1 MLSRWLL
8 IAQPRILECLQS
20 LADSPR
26 RFPPVLRDHVPRSRV
41 TRPSRFAH
49 IARGSPS
56 PSAARPTSTL
66 PTPPRAHRAEA
77 RLAASQGARRLERR
91 DRRRIRGAIRWLAD
105 EQLHDLTA
113 QQHLPRRGILTHH
126 PPATPRLAR
135 HRPLHRGAQ
144 PHPPHPADRVPRA
157 KTPVIPDQHRPGGP
171 RPPRARSIPP
181 IDAPIP
187 SRVRRRQPASV
198 KSKPSR
204 ITHTL
209 LRRRNSPVSQNVSV
223 GTHRALTPLRCGDAF
238 RRRSPKPPR
247 PDRHPAAGGPRHH
260 GGLAAGHLGGS

>member
-8 IAQPRILECLQS
+8 IAQPRILQS
-20 LADSPR
+20 LADIGR
-26 RFPPVLRDHVPRSRV
+26 RFPPVLTDHVPRSRV
-41 TRPSRFAH
+41 PRPRRFAP

-56 PSAARPTSTL
+56 PSAAPPTSTL
-66 PTPPRAHRAEA
+66 PTPPRAPRAGA
-77 RLAASQGARRLERR
+77 RLAASRGARRLGRR
-91 DRRRIRGAIRWLAD
+91 DRRRIRRAIRWLSD

-113 QQHLPRRGILTHH
+113 QQHLPRRGILTPH
-126 PPATPRLAR
+126 PPATPRLTP
-135 HRPLHRGAQ
+135 HPPLHRGAQ
-144 PHPPHPADRVPRA
+144 PHPPHPADRVPRT

-181 IDAPIP
+181 IDAPIIP
-187 SRVRRRQPASV
+187 SRVRRCQPASV

-223 GTHRALTPLRCGDAF
+223 ITHRALTPLRRGDAF

-247 PDRHPAAGGPRHH
+247 PDRCPRRAGPAAMGAWRRGPGG
-260 GGLAAGHLGGS
+260 AAS